1 MWVAPLVY
9 FVVTVVLWQVGNG
22 LFMPEL
28 LANRMFEI
36 FPVPVIEFGVQLLGP
51 LAKELAFYGIAITYF
66 GAYFLFARN
75 WDRIRPYLG
84 NAFYAGFAI
93 WGIHVLILIPAAGQG
108 VFATKSPQ
116 GGLTPSLMLF
126 ASHWIFARSLQY
138 GGFQTQPV
146 VTKTGRRVFIVAV
159 GAAVVAAL
167 VRGYRFFVKPA
178 RWSNEVTSTE
188 DFYVVSKNS
197 VDPVVPKA
205 GWKLDVRGIKETT
218 SYTLAQ
224 LRDLP
229 SITMSA
235 TLACI
240 SNPVGGDWM
249 GNARWTGVPLSTL
262 LQRAGIENA
271 TRDVVDVIIMAAD
284 GYADSIPIER
294 ALQPLCFLAY
304 EMNGAPLTTAHGFPL
319 RLIVPGIYGMKNV
332 KWITSIELSDFDY
345 RGFWQRRGWDD
356 AAHYKLM
363 SRIDIAKDG
372 MVAGVAFAGDRG
384 VDSVQVRIGDEPW
397 READLRPALS
407 PITWVLW
414 SLKAD
419 VKGKGVMVRMRS
431 SDGEYQIAQPAPP
444 YPEGS
449 SGLHTVRGS

>member
-9 FVVTVVLWQVGNG
+9 FVVSLLLWKIGG
-22 LFMPEL
+22 GIFMPEL

-36 FPVPVIEFGVQLLGP
+36 FPVPVIEFAVQLLGP
-51 LAKELAFYGIAITYF
+51 LAKELAFYGITVAYF
-66 GAYFLFARN
+66 GAYFLFART

-84 NAFYAGFAI
+84 NAFYAAFAI
-93 WGIHVLILIPAAGQG
+93 WGVHVLILIPAAGQG
-108 VFATKSPQ
+108 MFATKSPQ
-116 GGLTPSLMLF
+116 GALTPSLMLF
-126 ASHWIFARSLQY
+126 ASHWIFARSLQFR
-138 GGFQTQPV
+138 GFHAQPAP
-146 VTKTGRRVFIVAV
+146 TKTARRVFVIAVGVAV
-159 GAAVVAAL
+159 AAAV
-167 VRGYRFFVKPA
+167 VRGYRVFFKPA
-178 RWSNEVTSTE
+178 RWSDEVTPTE
-188 DFYVVSKNS
+188 DFYKVSKNS
-197 VDPVVPKA
+197 VDPVVPLA
-205 GWKLDVRGIKETT
+205 GWKLDVRGAKETT

-229 SITMSA
+229 SITMFA

-240 SNPVGGDWM
+240 SNPVGGDWI

-262 LQRAGIENA
+262 LQRAGVGKS
-271 TRDVVDVIIMAAD
+271 THDVVLRAAD
-284 GYADSIPIER
+284 GYSDSIPIER

-304 EMNGAPLTTAHGFPL
+304 EMNGAPLTTGHGFPL

-332 KWITSIELSDFDY
+332 KWITSIELADSDY

-356 AAHYKLM
+356 VAQYKLM

-372 MVAGVAFAGDRG
+372 LVAGVAFAGDRG

-397 READLRPALS
+397 RTAELRPALS

-419 VKGKGVMVRMRS
+419 VKGKGVMVRMKS
-431 SDGEYQIAQPAPP
+431 SNDEYQIAQPMPP
-444 YPEGS
+444 FPEGS
-449 SGLHTVRGS
+449 SGLHTVKGT

>member
-1 MWVAPLVY
+1 MWVAPLIY
-9 FVVTVVLWQVGNG
+9 FVVTVVLWQIGNG

-36 FPVPVIEFGVQLLGP
+36 FPVPFIEFVVQLLGP
-51 LAKELAFYGIAITYF
+51 LAKELAFYGIAIVYF
-66 GAYFLFARN
+66 GAYFVFAHN
-75 WDRIRPYLG
+75 WERLRPYLG
-84 NAFYAGFAI
+84 NAFYAAFAI
-93 WGIHVLILIPAAGQG
+93 WGIHVLVLIPAAGQG

-116 GGLTPSLMLF
+116 GGLMPSLMLF
-126 ASHWIFARSLQY
+126 ASHWIFARSLQFR
-138 GGFQTQPV
+138 GFQAQPV
-146 VTKTGRRVFIVAV
+146 VTKTGRRIFVVAV
-159 GAAVVAAL
+159 GAALVAGL
-167 VRGYRFFVKPA
+167 VRGYRVFFKPA
-178 RWSNEVTSTE
+178 RWSDEVTLTE
-188 DFYVVSKNS
+188 DFYLVSKNS
-197 VDPVVPKA
+197 VDPVVPQA
-205 GWKLDVRGIKETT
+205 GWKLEVRGSEGSS

-229 SITMSA
+229 SISIFA

-249 GNARWTGVPLSTL
+249 GNARWTGVPLATI
-262 LQRAGIENA
+262 LQRAGVGKA
-271 TRDVVDVIIMAAD
+271 TRDVVIHAAD

-294 ALQPLCFLAY
+294 ALHPLCVLAY
-304 EMNGAPLTTAHGFPL
+304 EMNGAPLTTSHGFPL

-332 KWITSIELSDFDY
+332 KWITSIELADSDY

-356 AAHYKLM
+356 DAPYKLM

-372 MVAGVAFAGDRG
+372 FVAGVAFAGDRG

-397 READLRPALS
+397 REAELRPALS

-419 VKGKGVMVRMRS
+419 VKGKGVVVRMKS
-431 SDGEYQIAQPAPP
+431 ADGEYQIAQPMPP
-444 YPEGS
+444 FPDGS
-449 SGLHTVRGS
+449 SGLHTVKGS